1 MFTFSVLCTLWSS
14 GHSCN
19 VTLNFIFI
27 CKTSTSQSKQNKIVS
42 EKIPKSAKLFNT
54 AEESELNQIP
64 IAIRCSKLLSPYVQ
78 TSLVL
83 SVYLTISVSVE
94 RYISVVYPLLSI
106 RLHSQTSYL
115 RLSLPALAFS
125 VVFTLPTYFML
136 DTSCDQVTTYQSKE
150 YNLWVFITES
160 MTRYF

>member
-1 MFTFSVLCTLWSS
+1 M
-14 GHSCN
+14 
-19 VTLNFIFI
+19 
-27 CKTSTSQSKQNKIVS
+27 
-42 EKIPKSAKLFNT
+42 
-54 AEESELNQIP
+54 
-64 IAIRCSKLLSPYVQ
+64 Q

-136 DTSCDQVTTYQSKE
+136 DTSCDQVTTNQSKE